1 MQQDQAAAGA
11 TLIQPQA
18 AQGELSEISELHQ
31 AEQVLVEDTT
41 SILSSDDDTK
51 AFEETVNFVVD
62 DSGMGSEDSAF
73 PVNLRRSRRATR
85 GKAQEKFCNYMFFFV
100 LSSVH
105 YS

>member
-18 AQGELSEISELHQ
+18 AQGKLSEISELHQ

-62 DSGMGSEDSAF
+62 DSGGWGAKTLLF
-73 PVNLRRSRRATR
+73 
-85 GKAQEKFCNYMFFFV
+85 Q
-100 LSSVH
+100 
-105 YS
+105 

>member
-41 SILSSDDDTK
+41 SILSSDDGTK

-62 DSGMGSEDSAF
+62 DGGMGGEDSTF

-85 GKAQEKFCNYMFFFV
+85 GKAQEKLN
-100 LSSVH
+100 L
-105 YS
+105 